1 MENNLIPGDFIYKLF
16 DQVKES
22 SKKNSE
28 DIENLANQ
36 TSIMADAIRD
46 LKTIEISPIKENCK
60 EDLEISRKMEKFC
73 SKYES
78 VFNKIDNFELEKF
91 KKEQD
96 EKLKILRW
104 LSLKFKI
111 VIAIITAFFLLT
123 GGSYIVVKYFTYND
137 HSHLVEL
144 IKKENENLR
153 IEIKNDNDLFREEIK
168 NDNEE
173 LKNTILKKIKK
184 IHPDLVID
192 D

>member
-28 DIENLANQ
+28 DIESLASQ
-36 TSIMADAIRD
+36 TSAMADAVRD
-46 LKTIEISPIKENCK
+46 LTTTEMFPIKENCK
-60 EDLEISRKMEKFC
+60 ENLKILIRIEKFF
-73 SKYES
+73 SKYEEAFKKMDS
-78 VFNKIDNFELEKF
+78 FELSKF
-91 KKEQD
+91 RKDQE

-111 VIAIITAFFLLT
+111 VIAIIAAFFLLT

-137 HSHLVEL
+137 HTDLIDL
-144 IKKENENLR
+144 IKDENTKLR
-153 IEIKNDNDLFREEIK
+153 EEIKGDNDSFREEIK
-168 NDNEE
+168 IDNEE
-173 LKNTILKKIKK
+173 LKNSILKKMKK
-184 IHPDLVID
+184 IHPNLVID